1 MITKIPKSIWCGLA
15 AAVALVAADASYVGK
30 WKMNVEKSDF
40 GDTTITFAQAPSGGM
55 QMTVDGQTYTFK
67 TDGKDYDGVFG
78 SKMSWKAVDAS
89 TWEATNKMGAKVLS
103 TDTYKV
109 TADGKSLSMV
119 SKGTSPAGAPFENS
133 AVYQRVS
140 GSSGMEGKWKAK
152 NMKQSSPE
160 AIELTASM
168 AKNMKQSSPEAIE
181 LTASSGDGLS
191 FKMPDQK
198 LVCDAKLDGKSYPCT
213 GPDLPPNTSVVF
225 KKVSASAF
233 SADITIGGR
242 LAYRSTYTGTAD
254 GKTLTETGS
263 AVGTTE
269 KYKAVYDRQ

>member
-1 MITKIPKSIWCGLA
+1 MITKIRKLVWCGLA

-30 WKMNVEKSDF
+30 WKMNVAKSDF
-40 GDTTITFAQAPSGGM
+40 GDTTITFVQAPSGEV

-67 TDGKDYDGVFG
+67 TDGKDYDGMFG
-78 SKMSWKAVDAS
+78 SKMSWRAIDAGA
-89 TWEATNKMGAKVLS
+89 WEATNKMGAKVLS

-109 TADGKSLSMV
+109 SADGKSLSLV

-133 AVYQRVS
+133 GVYQRVS
-140 GSSGMEGKWKAK
+140 GTSGFTGKWKTK
-152 NMKQSSPE
+152 NMKMSSPE
-160 AIELTASM
+160 VIELTASG
-168 AKNMKQSSPEAIE
+168 
-181 LTASSGDGLS
+181 GDGLS

-213 GPDLPPNTSVVF
+213 GPDLPPNTGVVF
-225 KKVSASAF
+225 KKVGANSF

-242 LAYRSTYTGTAD
+242 LAYQSTYAGSAD
-254 GKTLTETGS
+254 GKTLTEAGS

>member
-1 MITKIPKSIWCGLA
+1 MTTNIRKLVFCGLA
-15 AAVALVAADASYVGK
+15 VVAVLGAADATYVGK
-30 WKMNVEKSDF
+30 WKMNSAKSDF
-40 GDTTITFAQAPSGGM
+40 GETSITFAQAPSGGM

-67 TDGKDYDGVFG
+67 TDGKDYDGMFG
-78 SKMSWKAVDAS
+78 SKMAWKAIDAN

-103 TDTYKV
+103 VDTYKLS
-109 TADGKSLSMV
+109 ADGKTLSGA

-133 AVYQRVS
+133 VTYQRVS
-140 GSSGMEGKWKAK
+140 GTSGLAGKWKTK
-152 NMKQSSPE
+152 NLKQSSPDI
-160 AIELTASM
+160 IEFIASG
-168 AKNMKQSSPEAIE
+168 A
-181 LTASSGDGLS
+181 DGLS

-198 LVCDAKLDGKSYPCT
+198 LVCDAKVDGKSYPCT

-225 KKVSASAF
+225 KKGGANSV

-242 LAYRSTYTGTAD
+242 LAYQSTYAGSTD
-254 GKTLTETGS
+254 GKTLTETGG

>member
-160 AIELTASM
+160 AIELTAS
-168 AKNMKQSSPEAIE
+168 
-181 LTASSGDGLS
+181 SGDGLS

>member
-1 MITKIPKSIWCGLA
+1 MITRIGKLVWCGMAASLA
-15 AAVALVAADASYVGK
+15 LLAADASYIGK
-30 WKMNVEKSDF
+30 WKMNAAKSDF
-40 GDTTITFAQAPSGGM
+40 GETTITFAPGPAGAM
-55 QMTVDGQTYTFK
+55 QLTMDGQTYTFK

-78 SKMSWKAVDAS
+78 SKMSWKAIDAG
-89 TWEATNKMGAKVLS
+89 TWEVTNKVGPKVLS

-109 TADGKSLSMV
+109 SADGKTLNVV
-119 SKGTSPAGAPFENS
+119 SKGTSPAGKPFENTI
-133 AVYQRVS
+133 VFQRVS
-140 GSSGMEGKWKAK
+140 GTSGFAGKWKTK
-152 NMKQSSPE
+152 NLQMSSPGM
-160 AIELTASM
+160 IELSASG
-168 AKNMKQSSPEAIE
+168 A
-181 LTASSGDGLS
+181 DGLS
-191 FKMPDQK
+191 FHMPDQK

-225 KKVSASAF
+225 KKLGADSF

-242 LAYRSTYTGTAD
+242 LAYQSSYAGSAD

>member
-1 MITKIPKSIWCGLA
+1 MITKIRNVVWCGLA

-30 WKMNVEKSDF
+30 WKMNAARSDF
-40 GDTTITFAQAPSGGM
+40 GNTTITFAQAPSGGM

-78 SKMSWKAVDAS
+78 SKMSWKAIDAG
-89 TWEATNKMGAKVLS
+89 TWEATIKMGAKVLS

-109 TADGKSLSMV
+109 SADGKSLNLV
-119 SKGTSPAGAPFENS
+119 SKGTSPAGTPFENS
-133 AVYQRVS
+133 VIYQRVS
-140 GSSGMEGKWKAK
+140 GTSGIAGKWKTK
-152 NMKQSSPE
+152 NMKLSSPDT
-160 AIELTASM
+160 IELAASG
-168 AKNMKQSSPEAIE
+168 
-181 LTASSGDGLS
+181 GDGLS

-225 KKVSASAF
+225 KKVGANSF

-242 LAYRSTYTGTAD
+242 LAYQSTYTGSAD
-254 GKTLTETGS
+254 GKMLTETGS

>member
-1 MITKIPKSIWCGLA
+1 MNTKIRKLVFCGLV

-30 WKMNVEKSDF
+30 WKMNVAKSDF
-40 GDTTITFAQAPSGGM
+40 GDSTITFAQAPSGGM

-78 SKMSWKAVDAS
+78 SKMSWKAIDAG

-109 TADGKSLSMV
+109 AADGKSMNLV

-133 AVYQRVS
+133 VTYQRVS
-140 GSSGMEGKWKAK
+140 GTSGIAGKWKTK
-152 NMKQSSPE
+152 NMKMSSPE
-160 AIELTASM
+160 MIELAASG
-168 AKNMKQSSPEAIE
+168 S
-181 LTASSGDGLS
+181 DGLA
-191 FKMPDQK
+191 FKMPNQK

-225 KKVSASAF
+225 KKGAANSF

-242 LAYRSTYTGTAD
+242 LAYQSTYTGSAD

>member
-1 MITKIPKSIWCGLA
+1 MITKTRRLVWCGLA
-15 AAVALVAADASYVGK
+15 AAAALAAADASYVGK
-30 WKMNVEKSDF
+30 WKMNIAKSDF
-40 GDTTITFAQAPSGGM
+40 GESTITFAEAPSGGM

-67 TDGKDYDGVFG
+67 TDGKDYDGMFG
-78 SKMSWKAVDAS
+78 SKMSWRVTGAGA
-89 TWEATNKMGAKVLS
+89 WEATNKLGGKVLS

-109 TADGKSLSMV
+109 TADGKSLNLV

-133 AVYQRVS
+133 VVYQRVS
-140 GSSGMEGKWKAK
+140 GMSGLAGKWKTK
-152 NMKQSSPE
+152 NLKMSSPDI
-160 AIELTASM
+160 IELAASG
-168 AKNMKQSSPEAIE
+168 
-181 LTASSGDGLS
+181 GDGLS

-225 KKVSASAF
+225 KKAGVNSF

-242 LAYRSTYTGTAD
+242 LAYQSTYTGSAD
-254 GKTLTETGS
+254 GKMLTEIGS
-263 AVGTTE
+263 AAGTTE